1 MCSKPINDL
10 AVRERRGRNRKN
22 NCPPDLKPL
31 SGQADYLRQTLRA
44 GRLTFLTAMMT
55 ILCHAALAE
64 PLDVYRY
71 ENRLIVVSI
80 PQAEV
85 VEKVSAMFAGNREK
99 IEERHLKII
108 DVSEG
113 KQKISTAVR
122 LNPSQTEIV
131 RKQLRIGAGE
141 TLSTFV
147 LIGKDGGE
155 AARCSGTLDLEKW
168 LAFIDEMPMRRA
180 EMIEQKNQRAEP
192 PKN

>member
-1 MCSKPINDL
+1 M
-10 AVRERRGRNRKN
+10 
-22 NCPPDLKPL
+22 KPL
-31 SGQADYLRQTLRA
+31 SGQSDYLRQTLR
-44 GRLTFLTAMMT
+44 GRRLTFLTAMMT

-99 IEERHLKII
+99 IEERHLTII

-122 LNPSQTEIV
+122 LDPSQTEIV

-192 PKN
+192 PEH